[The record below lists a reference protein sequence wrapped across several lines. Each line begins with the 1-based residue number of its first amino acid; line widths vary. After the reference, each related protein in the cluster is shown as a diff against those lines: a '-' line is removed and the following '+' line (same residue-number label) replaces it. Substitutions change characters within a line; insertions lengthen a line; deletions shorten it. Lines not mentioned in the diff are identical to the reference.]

1 MGGLF
6 DQNGPLKITK
16 TGPTDDDYIVGL
28 RPEGSW
34 GDIVDLLYI
43 DQPVGAGFSFGNFYI
58 DYMNY
63 GSQEFIKFI
72 RKFIVMYPEY
82 KNNPIF
88 FAAEGY
94 GAKYMAH
101 ISEKVD
107 RYNSNQYFNV
117 IPWTPEDSI
126 QINLDHILL
135 FDPLIAPVRQ
145 RT

>member
-1 MGGLF
+1 
-6 DQNGPLKITK
+6 
-16 TGPTDDDYIVGL
+16 
-28 RPEGSW
+28 
-34 GDIVDLLYI
+34 
-43 DQPVGAGFSFGNFYI
+43 
-58 DYMNY
+58 
-63 GSQEFIKFI
+63 
-72 RKFIVMYPEY
+72 MYPEY

-135 FDPLIAPVRQ
+135 FDPLIAPVR
-145 RT
+145 